1 MLSDEQQ
8 MIRDN
13 VLRLCERFDDG
24 YWLARDRDG
33 EFPREFVAAF
43 AAGGWIGT
51 AMPEEYGGAGLGVTE
66 AALAMQAVAESGAG
80 MSGAS
85 AVHISIFAPR
95 VIVKHGSEAQ
105 RRRFLPPLIEGR
117 DICAFGVTEPD
128 AGLDTTRITTMARRR
143 GAGYVISGRK
153 VWTSLAQ
160 VATRIFLLART
171 TPLADCA
178 KPTDG
183 MSLFY
188 AEFDRTRIEA
198 REIEK
203 MGRAAV
209 DSNQVFID
217 DLEVPEADRIGEEG
231 MGFRY
236 ILESL
241 NPERILI
248 GAEAIGIGRAALRRA
263 TQYAKDRVVFGR
275 PIGQNQAI
283 QHPLAES
290 WMELEAANLMM
301 LKAARLYDSGRPC
314 GAEANAAKYL
324 GAEAGFTACT
334 RAVMTH
340 GGYGYAKE
348 FHVERYLR
356 EVLIAR
362 LAPVSRELILCYIAE
377 RELGL
382 PKSY

>member
-1 MLSDEQQ
+1 V
-8 MIRDN
+8 N
-13 VLRLCERFDDG
+13 
-24 YWLARDRDG
+24 
-33 EFPREFVAAF
+33 
-43 AAGGWIGT
+43 
-51 AMPEEYGGAGLGVTE
+51 
-66 AALAMQAVAESGAG
+66 
-80 MSGAS
+80 
-85 AVHISIFAPR
+85 
-95 VIVKHGSEAQ
+95 
-105 RRRFLPPLIEGR
+105 
-117 DICAFGVTEPD
+117 
-128 AGLDTTRITTMARRR
+128 
-143 GAGYVISGRK
+143 GRK

-160 VATRIFLLART
+160 VATKILILART
-171 TPLADCA
+171 TKLADCA

-188 AEFDRTRIEA
+188 TDLDRTRIEA
-198 REIEK
+198 RAIDK

-209 DSNQVFID
+209 DSNQLFID
-217 DLEVPEADRIGEEG
+217 GLTVPVADRIGEEG
-231 MGFRY
+231 AGFRY

-248 GAEAIGIGRAALRRA
+248 GAEAIGLGRCALARAAR
-263 TQYAKDRVVFGR
+263 YAKERVVFGR
-275 PIGQNQAI
+275 PIGRNQAI

-301 LKAARLYDSGRPC
+301 LHAARLYDAGTPC
-314 GAEANAAKYL
+314 GAEANAAKFL

-334 RAVMTH
+334 RAVLTH

-356 EVLIAR
+356 EVMIAR

-377 RELGL
+377 HALDL

>member
-8 MIRDN
+8 MIRDS
-13 VLRLCERFDDG
+13 VLRLCRHFDDG

-33 EFPREFVAAF
+33 GFPREFVAAF

-51 AMPEEYGGAGLGVTE
+51 ALPEAYGGAGLGVTE

-85 AVHISIFAPR
+85 AVHISMFAPR
-95 VIVKHGSEAQ
+95 VIVKHGSEEQ

-128 AGLDTTRITTMARRR
+128 AGLDTTRITTFARRR

-160 VATRIFLLART
+160 VATRILLLART

-217 DLEVPEADRIGEEG
+217 ELEVPEAERIGEEG

-248 GAEAIGIGRAALRRA
+248 GAEAIGLGRIALRRA
-263 TQYAKDRVVFGR
+263 TQYAKERVVFGR

-301 LKAARLYDSGRPC
+301 LKAARLYDAGRPC

-324 GAEAGFTACT
+324 GAEAGFNACT